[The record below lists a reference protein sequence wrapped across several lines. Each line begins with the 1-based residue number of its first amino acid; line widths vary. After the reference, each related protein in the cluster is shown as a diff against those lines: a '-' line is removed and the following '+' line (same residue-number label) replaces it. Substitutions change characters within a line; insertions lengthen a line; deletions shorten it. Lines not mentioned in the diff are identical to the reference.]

1 MGRPNKI
8 INRSEE
14 NIT

>member
-1 MGRPNKI
+1 MGRPNKT